1 MKNIKHTLALTAL
14 ALASGAVSAAAITP
28 TFSTFGTLAGA
39 TFGGNGIP
47 NTAVAIT
54 TTTDGLTLGLTAH
67 QRFVGPNLANNGA
80 GTFFAP
86 AGVSLVAPSSPAD
99 PYALWNFG
107 SYIGGTNLS
116 SYLFFLFYDFDPLA
130 GNDISTHGRV
140 RVPGL
145 ALGAGPGQASSN
157 LGFDSLAVTDPTTGV
172 TAPAPLVMF
181 DPNAAGE
188 YTFALVA
195 YTFNT
200 TLLQEVARTAIR
212 VNVLRNDV
220 PEPGTLALAGLALLG
235 LAAVRRRA

>member
-1 MKNIKHTLALTAL
+1 MKNIKHTLALAAL

-54 TTTDGLTLGLTAH
+54 TTTGGLTLGLTAH

-116 SYLFFLFYDFDPLA
+116 SYLFFLFYDFDPLV
-130 GNDISTHGRV
+130 GNDISTHGSV
-140 RVPGL
+140 RVPGV
-145 ALGAGPGQASSN
+145 ALGAGPRQASSN

-172 TAPAPLVMF
+172 TAPGGVF

-200 TLLQEVARTAIR
+200 RFLQEVARTAIR

-235 LAAVRRRA
+235 LTAVRRRA

>member
-1 MKNIKHTLALTAL
+1 MKNIKHTLALAAL

-28 TFSTFGTLAGA
+28 TFTTFGTLAGA
-39 TFGGNGIP
+39 TFGGSGIP
-47 NTAVAIT
+47 NSAVAIRT
-54 TTTDGLTLGLTAH
+54 FDGLTLGLTAH
-67 QRFVGPNLANNGA
+67 QRFVGPNLVNDGA
-80 GTFFAP
+80 GTFTA
-86 AGVSLVAPSSPAD
+86 ATGLSQVAPSPAD

-116 SYLFFLFYDFDPLA
+116 SYVFVLFYDFDPLA

-140 RVPGL
+140 RVPGTAL
-145 ALGAGPGQASSN
+145 ATNPAQASSN
-157 LGFDSLAVTDPTTGV
+157 LGFDSLAVTDPMTGV
-172 TAPAPLVMF
+172 TAPVGVF

-200 TLLQEVARTAIR
+200 NLLQEVARTAIR
-212 VNVLRNDV
+212 VNVVANDV

-235 LAAVRRRA
+235 LAAMRRRA

>member
-1 MKNIKHTLALTAL
+1 MKNIKHTLVLAAL

-39 TFGGNGIP
+39 TFGGSGIP
-47 NTAVAIT
+47 NSAVAIRT
-54 TTTDGLTLGLTAH
+54 FDGLTLGLTAH
-67 QRFVGPNLANNGA
+67 QRFVGPNLVNDGA

-86 AGVSLVAPSSPAD
+86 AGVSLVAPSPAD
-99 PYALWNFG
+99 PFALWNFG

-140 RVPGL
+140 RVPGTAL
-145 ALGAGPGQASSN
+145 ATNPAQASSN
-157 LGFDSLAVTDPTTGV
+157 LGFDSLAVTDPMTGV
-172 TAPAPLVMF
+172 TAPGGVF

>member
-1 MKNIKHTLALTAL
+1 MKNIKHTLALAAL

-67 QRFVGPNLANNGA
+67 QRFVGPNLANDGA

-86 AGVSLVAPSSPAD
+86 AGVSLVAPSPAD
-99 PYALWNFG
+99 PFALWNFG
-107 SYIGGTNLS
+107 SYIGGTNLA
-116 SYLFFLFYDFDPLA
+116 SYLFVLFYDFDPLA
-130 GNDISTHGRV
+130 GNDQSTHGRV
-140 RVPGL
+140 RVPGTAL
-145 ALGAGPGQASSN
+145 ATNPAQASSN
-157 LGFDSLAVTDPTTGV
+157 LGFDSLAVTDPMTGV
-172 TAPAPLVMF
+172 TATGGVF

-212 VNVLRNDV
+212 VNVVANDV